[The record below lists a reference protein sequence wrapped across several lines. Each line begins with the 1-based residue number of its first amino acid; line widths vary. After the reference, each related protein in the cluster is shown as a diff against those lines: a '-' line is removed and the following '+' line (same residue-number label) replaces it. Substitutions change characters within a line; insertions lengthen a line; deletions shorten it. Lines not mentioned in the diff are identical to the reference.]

1 MVFTIAFS
9 LDCVLVV
16 WFFFFTIIMTKTTT
30 TTMMMYVVIVVRCV
44 RVNVFVRVEVVRM
57 HNYSSIYT
65 DRRDGRIAPAR
76 FGKNDKR
83 VEPSQRNYQQ

>member
-1 MVFTIAFS
+1 
-9 LDCVLVV
+9 
-16 WFFFFTIIMTKTTT
+16 
-30 TTMMMYVVIVVRCV
+30 MMMYVVIVVRCV

-65 DRRDGRIAPAR
+65 DRRDGRIAPAPALAR